1 MLISPVSRYDSS
13 KEMYLSIESQPYQ
26 RVQFFI
32 NGYMDAFKETPDC
45 QANIHPCPIH
55 LLEKIYMWVSP
66 SRDCNACLGQ
76 YSIGIMGL
84 VIATVENDHS
94 SK

>member
-1 MLISPVSRYDSS
+1 
-13 KEMYLSIESQPYQ
+13 
-26 RVQFFI
+26 
-32 NGYMDAFKETPDC
+32 MDAFKETPDW

-55 LLEKIYMWVSP
+55 LIEKIYMWVSP
-66 SRDCNACLGQ
+66 SLDETAMLVWDNT
-76 YSIGIMGL
+76 IGIKGL

>member
-1 MLISPVSRYDSS
+1 
-13 KEMYLSIESQPYQ
+13 
-26 RVQFFI
+26 
-32 NGYMDAFKETPDC
+32 MDAFKETPDC

-55 LLEKIYMWVSP
+55 LIEKIYMWVSP
-66 SRDCNACLGQ
+66 SLDETAMLVWDNT
-76 YSIGIMGL
+76 IGIKGL